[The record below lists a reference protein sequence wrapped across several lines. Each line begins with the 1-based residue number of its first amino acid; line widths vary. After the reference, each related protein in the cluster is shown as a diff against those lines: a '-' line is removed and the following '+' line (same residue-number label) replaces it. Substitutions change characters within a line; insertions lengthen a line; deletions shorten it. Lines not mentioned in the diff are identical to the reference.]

1 MELKNLNMKPKN
13 SAKVVGTLAKEYT
26 KEDVKTTQSGH
37 EYLNIGIKT
46 NVRKDANG
54 EYSADFVNTTLWD
67 KDIDKALEL
76 SQKAFAQSQKI
87 EFSGTLN
94 NERFESEQGT
104 YTDENGKKW
113 KTVTKF
119 DVNEFEM
126 VNSPSKTSF
135 EMSGQLK
142 NKPELKTVEGKDGKT
157 YEYAYANVVTN
168 VQWKDYA
175 TDTWVDNY
183 KNVSVVMYGQN
194 AKKLADMEQ
203 GQQINLAGSFSAK
216 EGQLRM
222 TADRV
227 NAGLTKEQFK
237 EMIAGEEKEKHQQTI
252 NDLYPEQ
259 DYEVLSQEEIKDL
272 KAKVMEGV
280 EPKQPQPVDLDI
292 DNDEDMPF

>member
-1 MELKNLNMKPKN
+1 MDLKQLNMKPKN
-13 SAKVVGTLAKEYT
+13 SAKVVGTFAKKYT
-26 KEDVKTTQSGH
+26 KDDVKTTQGGH

-46 NVRKDANG
+46 NVRKDENG
-54 EYSADFVNTTLWD
+54 EYTNEYVNTTLWN
-67 KDIDKALEL
+67 KDIDKALDL
-76 SQKAFAQSQKI
+76 SEKAFAQHQKI

-104 YTDENGKKW
+104 YTDENGRKW

-119 DVNEFEM
+119 DVNDFEM

-142 NKPELKTVEGKDGKT
+142 NKPELKTGEGKDGQMFQ
-157 YEYAYANVVTN
+157 YAYANVVTN
-168 VQWKDYA
+168 VQWKDYT

-183 KNVSVVMYGQN
+183 KNISVVMYGEN
-194 AKKLADMEQ
+194 AKKLANMEE

-216 EGQLRM
+216 EGQLKM

-237 EMIAGEEKEKHQQTI
+237 EMIAGGEKEKHQQTI

-272 KAKVMEGV
+272 KAKVMEDV
-280 EPKQPQPVDLDI
+280 EPQQPQPVDLNI
-292 DNDEDMPF
+292 NNDEDMPF